1 MTPVINLQQCCC
13 RQQSMSA
20 ALRSEAGRCQYA
32 SQVSRYQASDRAQSR
47 HAFRCRSTRIAAAAV
62 QSSRRVCNPKALS
75 AQESSVSSDKIKVA
89 VIGIGLMGSKY
100 KDMSD
105 FDAVGPCN
113 KIARRL
119 AEQGCKVAAW
129 NRDGSK
135 TAALSEA
142 GIAVHHSAAD
152 AIAASDILVLML
164 SDADA
169 IQNVLLS
176 TQQPVDLQNKVV
188 VQMGTIGPKESCDIA
203 TRIQAAGA
211 EYLEAPVL
219 GSQPEASKGALLI
232 MVGSENDPQDSRAWP
247 VLTSLGKE
255 PMHMGAV
262 GTAAATKLA
271 LNQLIASLTVGF
283 STSLG
288 LLQRNGAD
296 IDKFMDILRG
306 SALYAPTF
314 DKKLQRM
321 LDRDY
326 SNPNFPTKHLLKD
339 IKLFTSEAEKADL
352 DTNLLEGLE
361 VVITRTVLKGLG
373 DTDYSAVHDG
383 VIEPR
388 SRPTA

>member
-1 MTPVINLQQCCC
+1 
-13 RQQSMSA
+13 MSA

-47 HAFRCRSTRIAAAAV
+47 HAVRCRSTRIAAAAV

-89 VIGIGLMGSKY
+89 VIGIGLMG
-100 KDMSD
+100 
-105 FDAVGPCN
+105 N